1 MINAANFFFF
11 SLINDALNV
20 FNGINHVDTAF
31 ADGLMIAR
39 EQPAVA
45 IGFTVSAAL
54 LVMPGLSF
62 ESDRYSLILINST
75 TIGS

>member
-1 MINAANFFFF
+1 MLPIFFL

-20 FNGINHVDTAF
+20 INGINHVDTAF

-45 IGFTVSAAL
+45 IGFSVFAAL
-54 LVMPGLSF
+54 LVLPGPRRFLSP
-62 ESDRYSLILINST
+62 SY
-75 TIGS
+75 IGSTSE